1 MVGGLIKKM
10 APGVFRVHCLAVM
23 GEVQSKREI
32 VVITKRG
39 QPAAQLIPAD
49 KDLKTKTIDEIY
61 NVLAGR
67 GAITG
72 DV

>member
-49 KDLKTKTIDEIY
+49 KD
-61 NVLAGR
+61 
-67 GAITG
+67 
-72 DV
+72 